1 MSNFGGPNSQFEKD
15 LNKRLK
21 PLTKRLTKIE
31 NKIQKLL
38 VESVNNAKKTNIY
51 WNAVRREL
59 DKLYAEMNSVF
70 ASWSETQIPR
80 RYRKSITQIA
90 ARIEAN
96 KSILNTAKKSVSQV
110 LTSNASSQIVGS
122 LYQSAIDSYTQAA
135 ILGKRNMYTFTRLT
149 QQTLINESLIDI
161 TIAQGF
167 ELGDLR
173 KAANALSNQLWGELW
188 NSIQKGHFVQAGR
201 YKYTPEYY
209 AELVAR
215 TKFHDAHSQAALVQ
229 SANYGTDLVQ
239 VSSHNTTTVICQE
252 FEGKVFSISG
262 KDKRFPILT
271 QVPPYHP
278 NCLHLI
284 YPTFESAMIV
294 QGTLDAFSAF
304 SKNDINRP
312 PVPSGFIPLSQRK
325 AS

>member
-1 MSNFGGPNSQFEKD
+1 MSNFGGPSSQFEKD
-15 LNKRLK
+15 LNARLK
-21 PLTKRLTKIE
+21 PLTKRIKKVE
-31 NKIQKLL
+31 DEIQALMID
-38 VESVNNAKKTNIY
+38 SVNNAKTSSIY
-51 WNAVRREL
+51 WNKVRKEL
-59 DKLYAEMNSVF
+59 DKLYVEMNAVF
-70 ASWSETQIPR
+70 SSWSETQIPR

-90 ARIEAN
+90 ARINAN
-96 KSILNTAKKSVSQV
+96 KSIVNTAKKGVNEI
-110 LTSNASSQIVGS
+110 LTSRATSQIVGS

-135 ILGKRNMYTFTRLT
+135 LLGKRNMYTFTRLT
-149 QQTLINESLIDI
+149 QQTLLNESLIDI
-161 TIAQGF
+161 TVAAGF
-167 ELGDLR
+167 ESGDLR
-173 KAANALSNQLWGELW
+173 QAANALSNQLWGDLW
-188 NSIQKGHFVQAGR
+188 GSIKKGHFVQAGR

-252 FEGKVFSISG
+252 FEGKIFSISG
-262 KDKRFPILT
+262 KDKRFPVLT

-284 YPTFESAMIV
+284 YPTFESAMQV
-294 QGTLDAFSAF
+294 QGTLDSFSAF
-304 SKNDINRP
+304 SKGQINRP